1 MDSRT
6 KKELVLSIISLI
18 IISVC
23 IVFILILVNSPK
35 DSNSNEVVDSS
46 STVNEVVINNVY
58 TDGNAD
64 IKEIKLLN
72 RDDILIN
79 IRNSSNGINLYIK
92 NNTDYNISIRAIS
105 DDNYNNSDIGL
116 IAGYCE
122 SKNESISKLNI
133 PNIENNSSIFNFYIR
148 DNNTNS
154 DIYKTGKIM
163 LKYENNQLISYS
175 TSELIPLTLDT
186 LEESAENNNKDST
199 DVNNSYN
206 EELIQSEENKNAI
219 SIESSDLTIVENKE
233 SNKES
238 SEVESK
244 TIGIYV
250 DDYISKIGLDS
261 CGYIYLNKE
270 TVQISDNSW
279 ETSDKVKINFMLGI
293 DKSPS
298 MVIGGISNLLKESG
312 YTEEQIQVKE
322 IYCNEI
328 NDAENGKYTDEMYE
342 ITLVNDSLVNVFYAF
357 NYGYKTSDSVV
368 IEIAFP
374 GEYTSN
380 QIAEFIREVI
390 RNYRLY

>member
-18 IISVC
+18 TISVC
-23 IVFILILVNSPK
+23 IVFILILVNSSK

-46 STVNEVVINNVY
+46 STVNEVVINSVY
-58 TDGNAD
+58 TDGNTD

-92 NNTDYNISIRAIS
+92 NNTDYNISVRAIS
-105 DDNYNNSDIGL
+105 DDNYSNSDIGL

-148 DNNTNS
+148 DNDTNS

-186 LEESAENNNKDST
+186 LEESAEKNEDNTNVSS
-199 DVNNSYN
+199 SYN
-206 EELIQSEENKNAI
+206 EELVQSEENKSTI
-219 SIESSDLTIVENKE
+219 SIESSDLIIAETE
-233 SNKES
+233 ES
-238 SEVESK
+238 SEKSSTVESE
-244 TIGIYV
+244 TIGVYV

-270 TVQISDNSW
+270 TVQISENSW
-279 ETSDKVKINFMLGI
+279 ETSDKVKINFMIGI

-298 MVIGGISNLLKESG
+298 MIIGGISNLLKESG

-328 NDAENGKYTDEMYE
+328 NDTENGKYTDEMYE
-342 ITLVNDSLVNVFYAF
+342 ITLINDSLVNIFYVF
-357 NYGYKTSDSVV
+357 NYGCKPSDSVV

-380 QIAEFIREVI
+380 QIAEFIREVL